1 MAGRRKT
8 DDNVIY
14 VSGSEETRREN
25 ERRQSEQKK
34 SRTTFIMIILAIV
47 VIIVVAVFVYMKM
60 RNFKGVKVI
69 SSSETTFDSNAN
81 YIEFGVN
88 LLKYTPDGVSYI
100 NENGDTVWT
109 AGNDFDVPIAAV
121 CDDYAVVADKGGNLV
136 AVYNVDG
143 QVSTVDMP
151 YAICDIDV
159 AKQGAFAVIL
169 ESDETNYIYMY
180 DKNGS
185 IIYEMK
191 TSIDKSGY
199 PMDITVS
206 EDGKKLFTSYFKLDG
221 VNIKNNLTA
230 YNFDEVGQNENADR
244 MVGGFSFDEEMIP
257 KVQFVSNDAIAC
269 FSDKNIRL
277 YNMKEK
283 PSEKAVIPYDGEVSS
298 VFYCTDYIGVIMPSQ
313 DAGSSAKSVIHVY
326 DLSGREIFKYSFS
339 MEYDNIHATEDEI
352 IITGGNQC
360 LIVEKNG
367 RTKFSYTFDGMIKSM
382 VPSSRS
388 NEYVVTME
396 NKTEIIRLTTED
408 K

>member
-47 VIIVVAVFVYMKM
+47 VIIGVAVFVYMKM

-169 ESDETNYIYMY
+169 
-180 DKNGS
+180 
-185 IIYEMK
+185 
-191 TSIDKSGY
+191 
-199 PMDITVS
+199 
-206 EDGKKLFTSYFKLDG
+206 
-221 VNIKNNLTA
+221 
-230 YNFDEVGQNENADR
+230 
-244 MVGGFSFDEEMIP
+244 
-257 KVQFVSNDAIAC
+257 
-269 FSDKNIRL
+269 
-277 YNMKEK
+277 
-283 PSEKAVIPYDGEVSS
+283 
-298 VFYCTDYIGVIMPSQ
+298 
-313 DAGSSAKSVIHVY
+313 
-326 DLSGREIFKYSFS
+326 
-339 MEYDNIHATEDEI
+339 
-352 IITGGNQC
+352 
-360 LIVEKNG
+360 
-367 RTKFSYTFDGMIKSM
+367 
-382 VPSSRS
+382 
-388 NEYVVTME
+388 
-396 NKTEIIRLTTED
+396 
-408 K
+408 